1 MIDLP
6 DYGNGIYVQVLND
19 KETTVA
25 DLFAVLRQWDEVVQ
39 VSTKNALQYIIFH
52 PLYFS
57 LFLFLLLFL
66 FFSFSCG
73 DRADNLKRAN
83 FVFRVVISVCP
94 LQLRRRPYHLYYKCY
109 IIITPNDDICLLF

>member
-52 PLYFS
+52 SPLFLSLSLSSSFSFFS
-57 LFLFLLLFL
+57 LF
-66 FFSFSCG
+66 
-73 DRADNLKRAN
+73 
-83 FVFRVVISVCP
+83 RVEIG
-94 LQLRRRPYHLYYKCY
+94 R
-109 IIITPNDDICLLF
+109 II

>member
-52 PLYFS
+52 S
-57 LFLFLLLFL
+57 L
-66 FFSFSCG
+66 FFSFFFFFFFS
-73 DRADNLKRAN
+73 L
-83 FVFRVVISVCP
+83 F
-94 LQLRRRPYHLYYKCY
+94 HLGIGR
-109 IIITPNDDICLLF
+109 II

>member
-39 VSTKNALQYIIFH
+39 VSTKNALQYYFPFPSISLSFSFFFFFF
-52 PLYFS
+52 FS
-57 LFLFLLLFL
+57 LF
-66 FFSFSCG
+66 
-73 DRADNLKRAN
+73 
-83 FVFRVVISVCP
+83 RVEIG
-94 LQLRRRPYHLYYKCY
+94 R
-109 IIITPNDDICLLF
+109 II